1 MLKVTLLLGVG
12 LTALSLSAIA
22 DPMPGEMA
30 AQSCAACHGTQ
41 GKLANEAFPA
51 LAGMPKAQFVQA
63 MTDFKSGKR
72 ASTLMMKVAEGFT
85 PAEYEAMADYFAAQ
99 KRD

>member
-1 MLKVTLLLGVG
+1 MNIKHTFFIFAMTGSMA
-12 LTALSLSAIA
+12 TFA

-30 AQSCAACHGTQ
+30 AQSCGACHGTQ
-41 GKLANEAFPA
+41 GKLTNEAFPA

-63 MTDFKSGKR
+63 MVDFKSGKR
-72 ASTLMMKVAEGFT
+72 ASTLMAKVAEGFT

-99 KRD
+99 KLD